1 MAPRKA
7 SSVVR
12 EPVQVYMDAS
22 DRELLEKAA
31 VASGLSRAEVLRRGL
46 HRYAAELLADTSPA
60 LAFLESAASVVPNE
74 PSRDVAE
81 KHDQYLADSEMASW
95 RESSAGPRITRQRE

>member
-12 EPVQVYMDAS
+12 EPVQVYMDAP

-60 LAFLESAASVVPNE
+60 LAFLESAVPNE